1 MPLSRT
7 QLLHHCHERGEGSMG
22 LQHFLILHHR
32 VQEAPTLSPE
42 RIFYNVRLFAYT
54 MQDYLHQIKVIY
66 NQLATCGAPVSE
78 DDLIIRTL
86 AGLSPKYHPFQMSIR
101 TKSRPEPVSLEE
113 LHTFPVCEE
122 LSLAEDNTAESS
134 TTFTATMHKLHL
146 VPVQPR
152 QKFGPAATSQQQ
164 RGPSSSPFN
173 RPN

>member
-7 QLLHHCHERGEGSMG
+7 LNSSLHHCHERGEGSMG
-22 LQHFLILHHR
+22 LHHFLILHHR

-113 LHTFPVCEE
+113 LHTFLVCEE
-122 LSLAEDNTAESS
+122 LSLVEDNTAESS
-134 TTFTATMHKLHL
+134 TTFTATINYTKCQSNQGRNL
-146 VPVQPR
+146 
-152 QKFGPAATSQQQ
+152 A
-164 RGPSSSPFN
+164 
-173 RPN
+173 